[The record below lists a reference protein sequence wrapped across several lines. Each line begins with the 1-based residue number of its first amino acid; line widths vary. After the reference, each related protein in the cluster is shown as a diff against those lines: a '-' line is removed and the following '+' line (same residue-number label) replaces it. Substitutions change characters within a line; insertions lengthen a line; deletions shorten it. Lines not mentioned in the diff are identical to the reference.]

1 MEYFFDPNDTGYIRP
16 EFLIN
21 DSTTADYDSKFSKDF
36 GSASTETNTTELRI
50 CDAIDDEIHYGSLIF
65 FSDASNKIVGRG
77 MTFYSQSGAPYPCEL
92 YFSTPVSSQ
101 LTSITLNPN
110 GSTTLDDGE
119 LIVSIPAEISG
130 GGGSSALNDLTD
142 VTITSATTGDYLYY
156 NGSGWVNQTA
166 LTLDG
171 LTDVNAPSP
180 TDEYVLEWDS
190 GTSKW
195 VPAVDDDTGGSS
207 GVSSIIA
214 GTGISVDSATGTVT
228 ITNTVSPTIS
238 IDTEELEE
246 ILILGVT
253 SQQWGIVLAVAAVVI
268 VLAYAVVRKRR

>member
-1 MEYFFDPNDTGYIRP
+1 MNQWIETNGTSQNIQRTTTNHGYINTEGMGSGDTVYVDIRIYANRDDDVYY
-16 EFLIN
+16 LV
-21 DSTTADYDSKFSKDF
+21 DSFHDANGIHFSNYGRYNPSANITSIDFFMNSGSFATDSDMTLWK
-36 GSASTETNTTELRI
+36 ATELP
-50 CDAIDDEIHYGSLIF
+50 S
-65 FSDASNKIVGRG
+65 
-77 MTFYSQSGAPYPCEL
+77 
-92 YFSTPVSSQ
+92 
-101 LTSITLNPN
+101 
-110 GSTTLDDGE
+110 
-119 LIVSIPAEISG
+119 

-166 LTLDG
+166 LALDG

-253 SQQWGIVLAVAAVVI
+253 SQQWGIALAVMTVVI